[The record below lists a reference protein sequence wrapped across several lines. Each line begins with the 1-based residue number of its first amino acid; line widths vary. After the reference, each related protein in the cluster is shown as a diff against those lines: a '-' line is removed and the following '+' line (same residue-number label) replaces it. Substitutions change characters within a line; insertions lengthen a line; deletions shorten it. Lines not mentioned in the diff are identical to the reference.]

1 MLARVTALSLCLVGA
16 PALAADN
23 GFYLG
28 PGVGASKLD
37 ITDALDKK
45 DTGYKFTAGFRL
57 LDSFGVEASYAD
69 LGKASLPSGIAC
81 IALVGVNCPS
91 NANVS
96 GKATSAFAV
105 GFLDFPLLDVFAKAG
120 VSRVSGKFRVPGVS
134 SLSASDSTTD
144 LAWGMGLQAHF
155 LSFGVRAEFER
166 FKVFEDVK
174 TDLISVS
181 VLYTFL

>member
-69 LGKASLPSGIAC
+69 LGKANVGSGVIC
-81 IALVGVNCPS
+81 ITLAGVVCPS
-91 NANVS
+91 TANAT
-96 GKATSAFAV
+96 GTATSLFAV
-105 GFLDFPLLDVFAKAG
+105 GFLDFPVLDVFAKAG
-120 VSRVSGKFRVPGVS
+120 VSKVSGKFRVPGAPT
-134 SLSASDSTTD
+134 LNFNDSTTD
-144 LAWGMGLQAHF
+144 LAWGLGVQAHF
-155 LSFGVRAEFER
+155 LSFGARAEFER
-166 FKVFEDVK
+166 FKVFDNVK